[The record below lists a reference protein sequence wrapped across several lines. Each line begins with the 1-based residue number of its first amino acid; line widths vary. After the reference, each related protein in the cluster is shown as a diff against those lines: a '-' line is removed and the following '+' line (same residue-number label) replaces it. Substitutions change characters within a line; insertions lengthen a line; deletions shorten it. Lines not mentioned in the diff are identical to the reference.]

1 MAEVV
6 KFSLMVLKDQGLI
19 LSVIVLEVSSHVW
32 ISGSFCGSSNLA
44 AEGGEALLLSYK
56 WFSVTPS
63 SSVCSEP
70 SRINFSASRE
80 PHDLSRQTM
89 ILSEHP
95 MPLA

>member
-44 AEGGEALLLSYK
+44 AEGGEAYS
-56 WFSVTPS
+56 
-63 SSVCSEP
+63 
-70 SRINFSASRE
+70 
-80 PHDLSRQTM
+80 
-89 ILSEHP
+89 
-95 MPLA
+95 

>member
-44 AEGGEALLLSYK
+44 AEGGEAYSYLTNGSLSPPPLLSALNP
-56 WFSVTPS
+56 VG
-63 SSVCSEP
+63 
-70 SRINFSASRE
+70 
-80 PHDLSRQTM
+80 
-89 ILSEHP
+89 
-95 MPLA
+95 